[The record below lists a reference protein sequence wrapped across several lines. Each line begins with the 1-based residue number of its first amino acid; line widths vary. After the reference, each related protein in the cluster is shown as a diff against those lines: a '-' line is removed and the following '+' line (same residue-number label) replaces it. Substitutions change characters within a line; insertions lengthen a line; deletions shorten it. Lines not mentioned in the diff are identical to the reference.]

1 MALSNKNLLILSLLG
16 LIAFSPVSLAQKR
29 YEEEEE
35 ESGDP
40 TLAMNRAIKS
50 NQVSDD
56 TDILEDNKPRAV
68 RSKVAPILDTFR
80 GTTKPVTDDG
90 IWKERGSALLW
101 YDANDQLISI
111 EVTNNQADN
120 LEEMF
125 TKMCDEQALYS
136 LKLPDF
142 ELITTQNACLYK
154 NRGLNET
161 LTFFTDVKGK
171 NLISFTY
178 NVSHQL

>member
-1 MALSNKNLLILSLLG
+1 MALSKKNLLILSLLG

-35 ESGDP
+35 ETSDP

-50 NQVSDD
+50 GVSDD
-56 TDILEDNKPRAV
+56 NDIIEDNKPRAV
-68 RSKVAPILDTFR
+68 RSKAAPLLDTFR
-80 GTTKPVTDDG
+80 GTTKAVADDG

-101 YDANDQLISI
+101 YDANDSLISI

-142 ELITTQNACLYK
+142 ELITTQSACLYK

-178 NVSHQL
+178 NVSQ

>member
-1 MALSNKNLLILSLLG
+1 MALSKKNLLILSLLG

-40 TLAMNRAIKS
+40 TLAMNRAPKS
-50 NQVSDD
+50 EVID
-56 TDILEDNKPRAV
+56 DILEDTKQKAV
-68 RSKVAPILDTFR
+68 RSKAAPIMDTFR
-80 GTTKPVTDDG
+80 GTTKPVADDG